1 MAELHKG
8 FTMNCT
14 HFELAMCQVARLAL
28 SFAQSAHNDIQ
39 ISAATLPLE
48 HLSPICILAL
58 TSACDNLFVLL
69 RMPHEGRVGF
79 RLSQRIQSRG
89 VFREALIFASNSKVS
104 AGSERQLRTAGPVP
118 WRVIKAY

>member
-1 MAELHKG
+1 MAELHNR

-14 HFELAMCQVARLAL
+14 HFELAMSQIARLAL

-58 TSACDNLFVLL
+58 TSACDNAFALL

-89 VFREALIFASNSKVS
+89 VFREALIFALELK
-104 AGSERQLRTAGPVP
+104 SERRE
-118 WRVIKAY
+118 